1 METADRLVKE
11 FSRLVSREG
20 GSLALL
26 GVEDEVIRVRYRPGL
41 DPACESGSSTL
52 PHLEL
57 QQLMDETLSRRA
69 PGMSIV
75 VELEE
80 QNAEG

>member
-1 METADRLVKE
+1 METADRLVNE

-20 GSLALL
+20 GSLSLL
-26 GVEDEVIRVRYRPGL
+26 GVEGEVIRVRYRPGV
-41 DPACESGSSTL
+41 DSSCDSDACVL
-52 PHLEL
+52 PQQEL
-57 QQLMDETLSRRA
+57 QQLMGETLNRRA

-80 QNAEG
+80 PHRNG